1 MRKYYISSGYFFKW
15 ERKCQC
21 AYSRSRISLKG
32 QHKENLSPFFLFS
45 LVLCL
50 LEIIN
55 FNAIFT
61 CYKIQIFLWVAKAK
75 GETNPAQKAQW
86 WEKYSFKF
94 NSIAVPSE
102 LSRLPQNHWEAVSS
116 SGLFSRLCSDRHC
129 RLSCDPLRACQGKD
143 VLINYLWSL
152 RLIFIDGLQCYFVVH
167 LIKSSHPLKCG
178 GYLSNWVLFP
188 HLFLSI
194 LANGNTVA
202 HVCHVC

>member
-45 LVLCL
+45 LVLYL

-86 WEKYSFKF
+86 WEQYSFKF

-129 RLSCDPLRACQGKD
+129 RLSRDPLGHVREKMFSLSTSDHWDSSLSMVYSAT
-143 VLINYLWSL
+143 LWFTWL
-152 RLIFIDGLQCYFVVH
+152 NPLTP
-167 LIKSSHPLKCG
+167 SS
-178 GYLSNWVLFP
+178 VED
-188 HLFLSI
+188 I
-194 LANGNTVA
+194 
-202 HVCHVC
+202 